1 VNPTPD
7 DASSRAGDD
16 VSASTQALLDEITGS
31 AAWLRL
37 VWGSA
42 PDSMA
47 LSDADGIVLMV
58 NRAYCELYGFERDEV
73 VGQTFALI
81 FPPELRDWAIEGDR
95 AVFAGAG
102 PTSSYETWIRR
113 KDSSER
119 FVQSRAEVIVE
130 HGRPRA
136 LLSII
141 RDITERKQTEEALR
155 EREERLQMA
164 LALAPVMVFTQ
175 DLELRYTW
183 AQSSILG
190 VPGAEEIVG
199 KTDADLLPA
208 DEAESLRVLKRRV
221 LEDGER
227 IQSEIRLTTG
237 GTGFDVNFVCA
248 PLRDSKGTITGLI
261 AAAVNVSDYR
271 TLERQQRQFIAI
283 AAHELRTPVTSIL
296 AFAQLLQRRDPL
308 NQPLGSIIRQ
318 AVSLTRLIGD
328 LADVSRLDTGQLVL
342 RREPLDLVAVVRD
355 VAEQFQPLSE
365 AHPIHVVA
373 PTQPLTGAWDRE
385 RLEQVIQNLLTNA
398 IKYSPD
404 GGEIRVVIDDLGTDA
419 RLAVRDEGM
428 GIPPG
433 LLTRLFEP
441 FYRVESATR
450 TIRGLGLGLHISRAL
465 VEAHGGRIQAASA
478 GEGQGSTFIVTLP
491 RQPTE

>member
-1 VNPTPD
+1 VNPTSD

-16 VSASTQALLDEITGS
+16 VSASTQTLLDEITGS

-37 VWGSA
+37 VWESA
-42 PDSMA
+42 PDAMA

-81 FPPELRDWAIEGDR
+81 FPPELRDWAIEQYR
-95 AVFAGAG
+95 AVFASAS
-102 PTSSYETWIRR
+102 PTSSYETWIQR
-113 KDSSER
+113 KDGTER
-119 FVQSRAEVIVE
+119 FVQSRAEVIAE
-130 HGRPRA
+130 QGRPRA

-141 RDITERKQTEEALR
+141 RDITERKQAEEALR
-155 EREERLQMA
+155 EREERLQVA
-164 LALAPVMVFTQ
+164 LTLAPVMVFTQ
-175 DLELRYTW
+175 DMELRYTW

-208 DEAESLRVLKRRV
+208 HEAESLRALKRRV
-221 LEDGER
+221 LEDGEH

-271 TLERQQRQFIAI
+271 TLERQQREFIAV

-296 AFAQLLQRRDPL
+296 AFAQLLQRSDPR
-308 NQPLGSIIRQ
+308 NKPLGSIIRQ
-318 AVSLTRLIGD
+318 AVNLTRLIGD

-342 RREPLDLVAVVRD
+342 RRETLDLVAVVRD

-365 AHPIHVVA
+365 AHPIQVEA
-373 PTQPLTGAWDRE
+373 TAESLIGTWDRD

-398 IKYSPD
+398 IKYSPN
-404 GGEIRVVIDDLGTDA
+404 GGEIRVVIEDLGADA
-419 RLAVRDEGM
+419 RLAVRDEGI

-433 LLTRLFEP
+433 LLTRVFEP
-441 FYRVESATR
+441 FYRVEPATR
-450 TIRGLGLGLHISRAL
+450 AIRGLGLGLHISKAL
-465 VEAHGGRIQAASA
+465 VEAHGGRIQAVSA
-478 GEGQGSTFIVTLP
+478 GEGQGSTFTVTLP
-491 RQPTE
+491 RHAAE